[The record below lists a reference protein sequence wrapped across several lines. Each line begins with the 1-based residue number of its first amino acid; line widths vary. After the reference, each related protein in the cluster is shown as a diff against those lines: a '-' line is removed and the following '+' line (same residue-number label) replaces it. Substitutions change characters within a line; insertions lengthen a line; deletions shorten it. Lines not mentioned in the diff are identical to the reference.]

1 MRKGIRSG
9 IFCFFSSRRRHTRY
23 WRDWSSDVCS
33 SDLDLFRDQM
43 RPAVGDRMARVVP
56 DRVDIV
62 DLEIALEIRE
72 HLAVARRGKTV
83 GVRKMQD
90 RQVFNSFAVIVY
102 LKLSGSRLSSRPC
115 AVSACG
121 YMKKV
126 SLPPFELGRAKSFA
140 VLNASQFIS
149 HAPKS
154 LGLTA
159 CTTGSLKSVGWAFSS
174 STTFLTS
181 AGSTGTQP
189 NPARLTSARQCCARM
204 MFAVPAPRLR

>member
-1 MRKGIRSG
+1 MPGAEHRFPIAPDMLEL
-9 IFCFFSSRRRHTRY
+9 FC
-23 WRDWSSDVCS
+23 
-33 SDLDLFRDQM
+33 DQM
-43 RPAVGDRMARVVP
+43 RPAFGHRTPRVVP
-56 DRVDIV
+56 DGVHV
-62 DLEIALEIRE
+62 PDLEIALEIRE
-72 HLAVARRGKTV
+72 HLAVARRRKTV

-90 RQVFNSFAVIVY
+90 GQALNSFAVIVY

-126 SLPPFELGRAKSFA
+126 SLAPVELGRAKSFA

-159 CTTGSLKSVGWAFSS
+159 CTNGSLKSVGCAFSS

-189 NPARLTSARQCCARM
+189 NPAR
-204 MFAVPAPRLR
+204 